1 MYAAKID
8 LVGRKVITMGK
19 KKKNNNADDTTNSS
33 KKESVFQKI
42 WDKVLEHVIGVIFTV
57 LTLCVTTLVY
67 LFLNVTFSIPNQI
80 SILNSKLDGLEKST
94 EELSDSIE
102 KISEEIVN
110 NNKELQKSFNESI
123 SDAKEDLRKENE
135 AFRDGI
141 YATLGIVNVK
151 PTSYSATQL
160 NYSTTDLETG
170 HSQGPSLKPDGIIG
184 EDFETGEEYKASKI
198 VYND

>member
-33 KKESVFQKI
+33 KKESVLQKI

-80 SILNSKLDGLEKST
+80 SILNSKLDGLEKVQRNFLT
-94 EELSDSIE
+94 
-102 KISEEIVN
+102 V
-110 NNKELQKSFNESI
+110 
-123 SDAKEDLRKENE
+123 
-135 AFRDGI
+135 
-141 YATLGIVNVK
+141 
-151 PTSYSATQL
+151 
-160 NYSTTDLETG
+160 
-170 HSQGPSLKPDGIIG
+170 
-184 EDFETGEEYKASKI
+184 
-198 VYND
+198 